1 MYTKIRYMTRYTLN
15 KKKKKR
21 HNSLLTINTKIL
33 QKYTHQ
39 NEKNITDS
47 LPAKNKT
54 NTTGR
59 NEYESKG

>member
-1 MYTKIRYMTRYTLN
+1 MTRYTLN

-47 LPAKNKT
+47 LPAKNKI
-54 NTTGR
+54 NTIGS
-59 NEYESKG
+59 NE

>member
-15 KKKKKR
+15 KKKKKKR

-47 LPAKNKT
+47 LPAKNKI
-54 NTTGR
+54 NTIGS
-59 NEYESKG
+59 NE